1 MRLVGHVTYLIN
13 MRKAYRV
20 SVGKPGR
27 MRLFGRPRGS
37 WEDNIKMV
45 LK

>member
-1 MRLVGHVTYLIN
+1 

-20 SVGKPGR
+20 SVGKPER

-37 WEDNIKMV
+37 WENNIKTI